1 MGTSPSESNYLK
13 LINFSKLL
21 NAKETEILTS

>member
-1 MGTSPSESNYLK
+1 MRTKTGT

-21 NAKETEILTS
+21 NKKFRGNL